1 MRILVVNVNT
11 SESMTH
17 AIGEAARRYASPGT
31 ETVALQPY
39 FGAEAV
45 DTYSESYLAAVSVI
59 DRVLAYDE
67 PFDAVVMAGFGEH
80 GREGLQ
86 EVVEQPVV
94 EICEASAHVAM
105 MIGRAYSVITTLQR
119 SVPPIEDRLRTGGL
133 ADRCASVRATGMST
147 LEVDRDPQGA
157 IRAVVA
163 EARKAVEE
171 DHAEVICLGCAGMAG
186 LEDAI
191 TSELHVPVIDG
202 VGAAVRLAEALVG
215 LGLKTSKISTYALP
229 EAKKVIGWPLS
240 KALGLR
246 PDGSRSK
253 RSPR

>member
-1 MRILVVNVNT
+1 
-11 SESMTH
+11 
-17 AIGEAARRYASPGT
+17 
-31 ETVALQPY
+31 
-39 FGAEAV
+39 
-45 DTYSESYLAAVSVI
+45 
-59 DRVLAYDE
+59 
-67 PFDAVVMAGFGEH
+67 
-80 GREGLQ
+80 
-86 EVVEQPVV
+86 
-94 EICEASAHVAM
+94 
-105 MIGRAYSVITTLQR
+105 
-119 SVPPIEDRLRTGGL
+119 
-133 ADRCASVRATGMST
+133 
-147 LEVDRDPQGA
+147 
-157 IRAVVA
+157 
-163 EARKAVEE
+163 
-171 DHAEVICLGCAGMAG
+171 MAG